1 MQSTA
6 RVLVTGI
13 SGFIGAEV
21 AVQFLRA
28 GLKIRGTVRKQTQ
41 ADSFLLKYEVEF
53 PGMIEV
59 VIVERLDAKGAFD
72 EAVKGVSAVMHIA
85 SPLPLIAKV
94 RGLLQHSWRRS
105 QMIFV

>member
-1 MQSTA
+1 MDPTA

-28 GLKIRGTVRKQTQ
+28 GYKIRGTVRKQSQ
-41 ADSFLLKYEVEF
+41 VDAFLRMYGEEF

-59 VIVERLDAKGAFD
+59 VIVERLDAEGAFD
-72 EAVKGVSAVMHIA
+72 QAVRGVSAIMHIA

-94 RGLLQHSWRRS
+94 CGSLRRARK
-105 QMIFV
+105 